1 MSPHYF
7 VTNTI
12 AKPLFL
18 SPLHRLAS
26 LCSGLFASRGT
37 DPKYS
42 ADRVTAAVNL
52 QQMANAMDSRQPS
65 LAAELRAFAARS

>member
-7 VTNTI
+7 VANKI

-37 DPKYS
+37 DSKYT
-42 ADRVTAAVNL
+42 ADRVAAAVNL